1 MSLFGPDAAA
11 EVLSDRLAVAAA
23 AYAPGVTFT
32 PDAIL
37 AKLKAAEADLARR
50 LRIFLEPTM
59 IFPAD
64 TDPAVIEAQRGD
76 LPFAL
81 EPAYDMTPEVF
92 SAGRWGFLPLRSRPV
107 SAIHEVTL
115 AYPGPAN
122 TVWTLPLEWIRL
134 DGHYGHVQFVPTG
147 AMALSG
153 PVSGYLMAA
162 MMSASVI
169 PQMIRIRYTAGLVD
183 ADLHYPDLIDL
194 VKKMAVLR
202 LIQDF
207 FLPSSGSISAD
218 GLSQSV
224 SVDMGSYKDQIDAGI
239 KTLSEAIHGVRV
251 AFL

>member
-1 MSLFGPDAAA
+1 MSLFDADAAA
-11 EVLSDRLAVAAA
+11 EILSDRLTVAAA

-32 PDAIL
+32 EAAIL
-37 AKLKAAEADLARR
+37 AKLTAAEADLARR
-50 LRIFLEPTM
+50 LRIHLEPTM

-64 TDPAVIEAQRGD
+64 TDPAVIETQRGD
-76 LPFAL
+76 LPYAL
-81 EPAYDMTPEVF
+81 EPAYDMTPETF

-107 SAIHEVTL
+107 SAVHEVTL

-122 TVWTLPLEWIRL
+122 TLWSIPADWIRL
-134 DGHYGHVQFVPTG
+134 DGHYGHIQFVPTG
-147 AMALSG
+147 TMALAG
-153 PVSGYLMAA
+153 PLSGYLMSA
-162 MMSASVI
+162 MMNTYSI

-183 ADLHYPDLIDL
+183 AANTYPDLIDL
-194 VKKMAVLR
+194 AKKMAVLR

-224 SVDMGSYKDQIDAGI
+224 SVDMNSYKDQIADGI
-239 KTLSEAIHGVRV
+239 KTISEAIHGIRV